1 MASVFRWC
9 AVTAFVAAIGLGAPR
24 HAFAQG

>member
-1 MASVFRWC
+1 MRTVFRC
-9 AVTAFVAAIGLGAPR
+9 CVATAFVAAIGLGAPR